1 MCKTVK
7 SLTCCYFFIYI
18 LSPCAD
24 NNINVQCN
32 IAHFEEVE
40 TSDHILH
47 LSDKN
52 IALQKKHFKMKI
64 CLNLIF

>member
-1 MCKTVK
+1 MQNCEITHV
-7 SLTCCYFFIYI
+7 LLFFFYI

-52 IALQKKHFKMKI
+52 IALQKNTLRLKNVSI
-64 CLNLIF
+64 